1 MCSVTVHQSGERH
14 VIVSHSTSPDSA
26 VSPVMTTATSSASHQ
41 PVAVACEETPI
52 LLKNARTAA
61 TV

>member
-1 MCSVTVHQSGERH
+1 
-14 VIVSHSTSPDSA
+14 
-26 VSPVMTTATSSASHQ
+26 MTTATSSASHQ
-41 PVAVACEETPI
+41 PVAVACEEIPI